1 MLDTMYQSL
10 NLGDFD
16 YMKKIIELIKKN
28 KQIILYLIFGA
39 LTTALNVVT
48 YWLFAHPI
56 GLSTLPSTIIAWVA
70 GVIFAFFTN
79 KFIVFEAKQKKG
91 FWVELGSFVL
101 ARVVTGVLDMLI
113 MLVFVDYLHL
123 NDLVIKIVS
132 NIVVIILNYVFSKFI
147 IFRKKKQG
155 EENEGI
161 SKE

>member
-1 MLDTMYQSL
+1 M
-10 NLGDFD
+10 
-16 YMKKIIELIKKN
+16 
-28 KQIILYLIFGA
+28 
-39 LTTALNVVT
+39 
-48 YWLFAHPI
+48 
-56 GLSTLPSTIIAWVA
+56 A